1 MYFFRPNIDKL
12 VSKQDLPRLQTL
24 LGDRDI
30 ALRVE
35 AARALGRLGFPD
47 ALPALIAALTDA
59 EKGVRCE
66 VAKALGHFQDAAAVR
81 ALVQALTDAEAHV
94 RRQAVDALSA
104 IGSAAIDPLITVLW
118 QSDEEAVRQGA
129 VQALGDI
136 DEERAIEGLMLAL
149 RDKRGNVRATAVEKL
164 ERRKTAAL
172 PFLVR
177 AIEEDDEV
185 MQQRVLEVLTRLCR
199 APAGQ
204 GLVTEALICLLLQ
217 GHTQARQVLTPLIS
231 RMNVTDV
238 TPLVFAL
245 SHAGAELRQWAYKL
259 LEGFQWQPS
268 DQEEEAVYRTVQ
280 AEVQGWRRQ
289 PQEHDDANEPEEQHE
304 EKQYVSHFQVVALA
318 KRLNV
323 APKMARQ
330 LILQQL
336 KQRGQATAVPA
347 PAAAPVPAQPDT
359 DVAATKDKATAEN

>member
-12 VSKQDLPRLQTL
+12 LQKQDLPRLQTL

-35 AARALGRLGFPD
+35 AARALGRLGLPA
-47 ALPALIAALTDA
+47 ALPALITALTDA

-66 VAKALGHFQDAAAVR
+66 VAKALGHFPHAAAVR
-81 ALVQALTDAEAHV
+81 ALVQALTDSEAHV

-104 IGSAAIDPLITVLW
+104 IGSAAIDPLITLLW

-149 RDKRGNVRATAVEKL
+149 RDERGNVRATAVEKL

-177 AIEEDDEV
+177 AIEEDDGILR
-185 MQQRVLEVLTRLCR
+185 QRALEALTRICR
-199 APAGQ
+199 MPTGQ
-204 GLVTEALICLLLQ
+204 GLITEALIHFLLLQ
-217 GHTQARQVLTPLIS
+217 GHTQARDILTPLLS
-231 RMNVTDV
+231 RMDVTDV

-245 SHAGAELRQWAYKL
+245 RHAGAELRQWAYKL
-259 LEGFQWQPS
+259 LESFQWQPS
-268 DQEEEAVYRTVQ
+268 DTEEEAVYRKVQ
-280 AEVQGWRRQ
+280 AEVQGWRQ
-289 PQEHDDANEPEEQHE
+289 HPQEHETPNEPEEQHE

-323 APKMARQ
+323 APKVARQ
-330 LILQQL
+330 LILEQF
-336 KQRGQATAVPA
+336 KQRGQTTA
-347 PAAAPVPAQPDT
+347 VPAQPDA
-359 DVAATKDKATAEN
+359 DVAATKDQGNC